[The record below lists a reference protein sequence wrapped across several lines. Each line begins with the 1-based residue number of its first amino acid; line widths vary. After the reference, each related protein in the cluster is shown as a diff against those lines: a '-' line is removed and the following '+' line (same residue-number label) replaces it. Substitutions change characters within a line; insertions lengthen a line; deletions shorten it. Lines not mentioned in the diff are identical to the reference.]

1 MAKDLNVCQIVH
13 DLEAEKCASVQNEVK
28 GRDSKRDG
36 SLYGAASRR
45 VPQEESLA
53 IQVRGQELGTRIG
66 DKNWR
71 TKAGGQECPPYTY
84 NVTAYGG
91 TMRMK
96 VAAVWLLVLLRMVVH
111 AQQAWLSKTVKKY
124 VRVNAPKVIL
134 AQVRVMDGT
143 GKPAVDDQNIVI
155 EGGKIAAVQA
165 GSDVTVA
172 TGTTVMDLRGYS
184 VMPGI
189 VGMHNH
195 LFYIARPNFGADWSS
210 EPPVVAPQMTFSAPR
225 LYLAGGVTTMRTTGS
240 VETYADLNL
249 KHEIDR
255 GELPGP
261 HIYVTGPYLE
271 GSHSYFLQMH
281 WLSSAD
287 EARQFVDYWADRGV
301 TSFKAY
307 MNITRAEL
315 KAAVE
320 EAHKR
325 GIKVTGHLC
334 SVTYKEAAELG
345 IDDLEHGFFVNTQ
358 LDSNKKLDVCSQS
371 EGDETLAHMDPSTP
385 EAKDLINTL
394 ISHHVAIT
402 STLPVFEG
410 DLGGGRP
417 LVQQQA
423 LEAMSP
429 QSREDFFLLRQRP
442 ASASAPKIDPALLWK
457 HDLELERAFVTA
469 GGLLLAGPDPTG
481 RGDVLP
487 GFGDQRQIELL
498 VEGGFSPMEAIK
510 IATLNGAVYMGKD
523 KQIGSIAAGKNADLV
538 VIKGD
543 PSKQIS
549 DVENVEIVFKDGVG
563 YDSRKL
569 LDSVRGRYGQY

>member
-1 MAKDLNVCQIVH
+1 MP
-13 DLEAEKCASVQNEVK
+13 
-28 GRDSKRDG
+28 
-36 SLYGAASRR
+36 SRLVSR
-45 VPQEESLA
+45 V
-53 IQVRGQELGTRIG
+53 
-66 DKNWR
+66 
-71 TKAGGQECPPYTY
+71 
-84 NVTAYGG
+84 
-91 TMRMK
+91 
-96 VAAVWLLVLLRMVVH
+96 LVLLLASLHVH
-111 AQQAWLSKTVKKY
+111 AQAPELSKSVQAF
-124 VRVNAPKVIL
+124 VRANAPKMVL
-134 AQVRVMDGT
+134 THVRIIDGT
-143 GKPAVDDQNIVI
+143 GVPAAEDQNVVI
-155 EGGKIAAVQA
+155 ESGKITAIEKGADVAA
-165 GSDVTVA
+165 DKNTV
-172 TGTTVMDLRGYS
+172 VLDLHGHT

-189 VGMHNH
+189 VGMHDH
-195 LFYIARPNFGADWSS
+195 LFYIVRPNLDSRRHFDD
-210 EPPVVAPQMTFSAPR
+210 PVLVTQMTFSAPR
-225 LYLAGGVTTMRTTGS
+225 LYLASGVTTMRTTGS

-249 KHEIDR
+249 KRDIDA
-255 GELPGP
+255 GKLPGP
-261 HIYVTGPYLE
+261 HLDVTGPYLE
-271 GSHSYFLQMH
+271 GSQSYFLQMPH
-281 WLSSAD
+281 LTSPD
-287 EARQFVDYWADRGV
+287 DARQTVEYWADRGV

-315 KAAVE
+315 KAAIDA
-320 EAHKR
+320 AHKR

-334 SVTYKEAAELG
+334 SVTYKEAVELG

-358 LDSNKKLDVCSQS
+358 LDSNKKPDVCSQS

-417 LVQQQA
+417 LLRQQA

-429 QSREDFFLLRQRP
+429 QSREDFFLMRQRP
-442 ASASAPKIDPALLWK
+442 ASAPAPKIDPALLWK
-457 HDLELERAFVTA
+457 HDLEMERAFVAA

-487 GFGDQRQIELL
+487 GFGDQREIELL
-498 VEGGFSPMEAIK
+498 VEAGFSPVEAIK
-510 IATLNGAVYMGKD
+510 IATLNGAIYLGRD
-523 KQIGSIAAGKNADLV
+523 KEIGSVAAGKNADLV

-549 DVENVEIVFKDGVG
+549 DIESVEIVFKDGVG